1 MSDSCL
7 YGSFG
12 RGVGYK
18 PGGCRFESHPGQLQR
33 LLFKH
38 CIRFLPSTLTCM
50 DVHVHVGC
58 IVFLCLVVRLILLAS
73 FFLPSH
79 LSLKHVSVWLGDVY
93 THVLMR
99 DERRKKERSK
109 QGQTDKHVH
118 VYGVSSYPMFVCIH

>member
-1 MSDSCL
+1 
-7 YGSFG
+7 
-12 RGVGYK
+12 
-18 PGGCRFESHPGQLQR
+18 
-33 LLFKH
+33 
-38 CIRFLPSTLTCM
+38 M

-118 VYGVSSYPMFVCIH
+118 VYVCPHILCLQTMFNCVGSDESIGV